1 MAHALTLGAWQGQDV
16 SVSEIVDALERL
28 RHESQRTAT
37 RTSVVSLV
45 AIASDEDEAQRAC
58 DAMHALGVR
67 HPGRTIVVRREPDA
81 PAGIDAEV
89 TLHAGSAEGVA
100 VWSEDVVTTVRG
112 PAAAHLD
119 SLIEPLTLPDLPL
132 ACWFV
137 ATRPTSADVLADSAD
152 IVIVD
157 SKELGDVDAYG
168 ELLPLSRRRTVIDL
182 SWMRLTPWRLLL
194 AGLFEGAVYR
204 PFVRGVKEAVVSGKP
219 GPRHL
224 LGGWLAARLDL
235 GEDVVRLADAR
246 HASFALT
253 AEHQG
258 RTARFVTERRGDERL
273 VRASAAVD
281 GGPSHEELLPLPDPT
296 LAWAVAEALSNLE
309 GDPIYGEALEAAL
322 QFAR

>member
-1 MAHALTLGAWQGQDV
+1 MADTLTLGAWQGQDV
-16 SVSEIVDALERL
+16 AVRDIVEALERL
-28 RHESQRTAT
+28 RHASERTAT

-45 AIASDEDEAQRAC
+45 AVATNEEEAQRAC
-58 DAMHALGVR
+58 DAMHELGVR
-67 HPGRTIVVRREPDA
+67 HPGRTIVVRPEPDA
-81 PAGIDAEV
+81 APGIDAEV

-100 VWSEDVVTTVRG
+100 VWSEDVVMTVRG
-112 PAAAHLD
+112 PATAHLD
-119 SLIEPLTLPDLPL
+119 SLVEPLTLPDLPL

-137 ATRPTSADVLADSAD
+137 ASRPTAADGLADTAD
-152 IVIVD
+152 IVLVD
-157 SKELGDVDAYG
+157 SKELGDVDAYA
-168 ELLPLSRRRTVIDL
+168 ELLPLSRRRTVLDL

-194 AGLFEGAVYR
+194 AGLFEGAAYR
-204 PFVRGVKEAVVSGKP
+204 PFVRGVTEAVVSGKP

-235 GEDVVRLADAR
+235 GDDVVRLADAQ
-246 HASFALT
+246 HASFKLT
-253 AEHQG
+253 AEHAN

-273 VRASAAVD
+273 VRASAAVE

-309 GDPIYGEALEAAL
+309 GDPIYGETLEAAL